1 MRIGLVL
8 SCLLLAAAVE
18 AKDLV
23 VKQRSSSGFGGGQTT
38 DETVYITA
46 DKIVTDAP
54 AVRTIVDL
62 DARNMTSVDKAQK
75 TYTVVTFEELRQQM
89 DMLRASL
96 DSMPPEARKQM
107 AALFDDSK
115 PVVIKETGK
124 TETIAGHSA
133 KEHSLAGGPYSGYVW
148 TTEEIATPAAF
159 TKWKGLEGMRGGAAK
174 RLGEAME
181 KLKGFPLRT
190 KIDMKTGANPISLSN
205 EVLEVREGAP
215 PKDALTVPS
224 GYAKTAPRGM
234 SGPPPAPAR

>member
-23 VKQRSSSGFGGGQTT
+23 VKQRSSSGFGGGTPN
-38 DETVYITA
+38 DETVYITG

-54 AVRTIVDL
+54 AMRTIVDL
-62 DARNMTSVDKAQK
+62 DAKNMTSIDKAQK
-75 TYTVVTFEELRQQM
+75 TYAVITFEELRQQM

-96 DSMPPEARKQM
+96 DAMPPDARKQM
-107 AALFDDSK
+107 AALFDDSQ
-115 PVVIKETGK
+115 PVVVKETGK
-124 TETIAGHSA
+124 TETIAGHTA
-133 KEHSLAGGPYSGYVW
+133 KEHSLAGGPYSGSVW
-148 TTEEIATPAAF
+148 TTEEIDTPPAF

-190 KIDMKTGANPISLSN
+190 KIDMKTGGNPISLSN
-205 EVLEVREGAP
+205 EVLEVKDGAP
-215 PKDALTVPS
+215 PKDVLTVPA
-224 GYAKTAPRGM
+224 GYAKTTPRAMAPPP
-234 SGPPPAPAR
+234 PPPAR